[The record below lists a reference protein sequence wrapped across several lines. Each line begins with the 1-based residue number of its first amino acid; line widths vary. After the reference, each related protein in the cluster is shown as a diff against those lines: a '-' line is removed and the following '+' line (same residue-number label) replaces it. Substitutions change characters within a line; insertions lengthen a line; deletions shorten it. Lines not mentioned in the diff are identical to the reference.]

1 MNTKSVICCI
11 DKRFDSLVSQYYDSI
26 GQTRDYYMITAAG
39 SSLPLSYNKISRN
52 SDFNC
57 YTYENCIINRTLREG
72 ELTNFNISKS
82 LSNIQQ
88 LDIIDHQDCGAF
100 RVFLPCADLKSGIVT
115 PEEKEKEREVHK
127 ISLDYAEEKIKKT
140 NPSFQKPIQK
150 LLIDLNGTVA
160 KLLDNN
166 LWDITYI
173 GSGTNPNGLWWEY
186 SHHH

>member
-1 MNTKSVICCI
+1 
-11 DKRFDSLVSQYYDSI
+11 
-26 GQTRDYYMITAAG
+26 MITAAG

-88 LDIIDHQDCGAF
+88 LDIMDHQDCGAF
-100 RVFLPCADLKSGIVT
+100 RVFLPCAGLKSGILT

-160 KLLDNN
+160 KLLDSN
-166 LWDITYI
+166 LWDIIYI

-186 SHHH
+186 SHNH